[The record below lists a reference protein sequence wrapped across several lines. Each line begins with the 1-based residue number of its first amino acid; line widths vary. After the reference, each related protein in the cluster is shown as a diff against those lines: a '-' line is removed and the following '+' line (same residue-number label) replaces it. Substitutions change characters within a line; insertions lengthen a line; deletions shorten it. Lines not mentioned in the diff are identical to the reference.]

1 MNSDSS
7 QSIQMCWPV
16 LTAFFHLSRTW
27 KERCRRPWLRKC
39 LTSSVTPPPPSNYW
53 QWLRLPLWTPPTE
66 MRSVVVIFSSMTS
79 LHRHGLFLL
88 VTYFFNLTFLDDCL
102 IGPRAGLWWESRK
115 LWEPRQQA
123 GRHGRE
129 GCCGWHG
136 QQEHS
141 GGHPGCCQ
149 VNKRLNT
156 TSMLHCGVSTVSLTL
171 FVCSAM

>member
-1 MNSDSS
+1 MQEAMTQEVSDIFSDTTTP
-7 QSIQMCWPV
+7 IKLLAV
-16 LTAFFHLSRTW
+16 AATAPLN
-27 KERCRRPWLRKC
+27 
-39 LTSSVTPPPPSNYW
+39 TPNRDEVSG
-53 QWLRLPLWTPPTE
+53 R
-66 MRSVVVIFSSMTS
+66 VIFSSMMS

-129 GCCGWHG
+129 GRCGWHG

-171 FVCSAM
+171 FVCSAMYNRSLRFECLEKSSLDEQV